1 MVEEEDNNNFEL
13 LDINDLTEAD
23 SIINLYSLI
32 NINKLFIVFI
42 N

>member
-23 SIINLYSLI
+23 SIISPYSLI
-32 NINKLFIVFI
+32 NINKIFIVFI

>member
-1 MVEEEDNNNFEL
+1 MVEEEDDNNFVL
-13 LDINDLTEAD
+13 LDINDLTVAE
-23 SIINLYSLI
+23 SIISPHLLL